1 MIYTIKKRDLEQEKL
16 CENQITSAFERIADD
31 PFLIGSKSRD
41 QYEKGCRFFKS
52 GKHIIVHLSNRS
64 PIGIV
69 RILHESMDCDAQLGT
84 GIFD

>member
-1 MIYTIKKRDLEQEKL
+1 MDLEQAKL
-16 CENQITSAFERIADD
+16 YENQITSAFERIADD

-52 GKHIIVHLSNRS
+52 GKHIIVYLSDRS

-69 RILHESMDCDAQLGT
+69 RILHESMDFDTQLGT